1 VTGLGVGSLNG
12 ISYGLVENLTGG
24 NGDDTFVMGINGR
37 VTGIL
42 NGGAGVNV
50 LDYSSRS
57 NAVAVNLAGPTFSAT
72 SVSTMTDTFAIVL
85 GGSANDTL
93 VGSSTLAMVLVGG
106 AGNDQLTGQG
116 LNDILIGGLGVDTLN
131 GQGGQDVVIGGRV
144 TFDTNV
150 DALRKVR
157 AEWVEPTRI
166 YQQRIDNLM
175 GTTSGG
181 NNGSW
186 YLRNSITPADDTLLD
201 DGAVDTLLGGS
212 ELDWFIGAVNDLF
225 SDLNDGS
232 EFKTSP

>member
-1 VTGLGVGSLNG
+1 MG
-12 ISYGLVENLTGG
+12 IS
-24 NGDDTFVMGINGR
+24 GR

-42 NGGAGVNV
+42 NGGAGVNA

-57 NAVAVNLAGPTFSAT
+57 NIVAVNLAGPTFSAT

-116 LNDILIGGLGVDTLN
+116 LNDVLIGGLGVDTLN

-157 AEWVEPTRI
+157 AEWVEPTRT

-186 YLRNSITPADDTLLD
+186 YLRNAIAPADDTLLD
-201 DGAVDTLLGGS
+201 DGAVDTLLGGTD
-212 ELDWFIGAVNDLF
+212 LDWFIAAA
-225 SDLNDGS
+225 SDVTTDFASGTETKIN
-232 EFKTSP
+232 P